1 MKKIILI
8 SFLLI
13 AVFIGGCFTS
23 TEEPIQQEQPVI
35 NQPGESNVE
44 EMIVEEEPVQETIKE
59 FTVEGDDIGLYPSTL
74 TANKGDKVKITFKVR
89 TEKVYYGG
97 LDFRSS
103 VWGDTGKILP
113 GNEKTIEF
121 TAENSFTYISYWP
134 LTNKEKAT
142 GTINVI

>member
-44 EMIVEEEPVQETIKE
+44 EMIVEEEPVQEIIKE

-113 GNEKTIEF
+113 GNEKTVEF
-121 TAENSFTYISYWP
+121 TAENSFTYTAYWP
-134 LTNKEKAT
+134 ATNKLKAT

>member
-113 GNEKTIEF
+113 GNEKTVEF
-121 TAENSFTYISYWP
+121 TAENSFTYTAYWP
-134 LTNKEKAT
+134 ATNKLKAT

>member
-44 EMIVEEEPVQETIKE
+44 EMIVEEEPIQETIKE
-59 FTVEGDDIGLYPSTL
+59 FIVEGDDIGLYPGTL
-74 TANKGDKVKITFKVR
+74 TVNKDDKVKITFKVR
-89 TEKVYYGG
+89 NEKVYYGG

-113 GNEKTIEF
+113 GNEKTVEF
-121 TAENSFTYISYWP
+121 TAENSFTYTAYWP
-134 LTNKEKAT
+134 ATNKLKAT